1 MYKHIKELI
10 NKKKHNEAIFLGCGP
25 SISNLTDDDW
35 GKIREMDVWT
45 SNNWFVHDFK
55 PDFYHLEV
63 KLHRNG
69 DFAKR
74 MVASKKDEYKDVNWI
89 LDATRPYL
97 FDMVKEEWFDNI
109 FVYKKTYRGDDGFY
123 KPTEDIVQVSC
134 LASITVILDL
144 MQKMNYD
151 KIYFCGVDLYSSE
164 YFWTN
169 NEKYAK
175 HDIPY
180 LISTCKP
187 DERDP
192 LGPHATLKT
201 ARFIKEFGGHN
212 SINFINIA
220 EKSELRKYIPTEKLS
235 EK

>member
-1 MYKHIKELI
+1 MYRHVKDLVH
-10 NKKKHNEAIFLGCGP
+10 KKKNDEAIFLGCGP
-25 SISNLTDDDW
+25 SILDLTEEDW
-35 GKIREMDVWT
+35 EKIKEKDIWT
-45 SNNWFVHDFK
+45 SNNWFIHDVV

-69 DFAKR
+69 EFAKHTIE
-74 MVASKKDEYKDVNWI
+74 SKKGEYKNVNWI

-97 FDMVKEEWFDNI
+97 MDMVKKDWFENI
-109 FVYKKTYRGDDGFY
+109 FLYKKQFRGNDGRY
-123 KPTEDIVQVSC
+123 TPEKNLVQVSC
-134 LASITVILDL
+134 TASITIVLDL

-169 NEKYAK
+169 SKEYEH

-187 DERDP
+187 DEREP
-192 LGPHATLKT
+192 SAVHTTLKT
-201 ARFIKEFGGHN
+201 AKFIKEFGEHN
-212 SINFINIA
+212 KINFINLSQ
-220 EKSELRKYIPTEKLS
+220 KSELKKYIPTQRLD
-235 EK
+235 